1 MRGRRRTN
9 LLAGFVLLLVA
20 ATVMANG
27 LGLIPNTLADV
38 LARAW
43 PALLI
48 VFGLAWLLRERL
60 PWGGALAILLSVSI
74 VAGVAAYA
82 FSTRAQQTRTDY
94 RQSIDETVAFGLGL
108 LRVRVATLDSDVE
121 VLRAVGEGR
130 VTGEF
135 VGSIESTL
143 DVDYT
148 DHGDGSA
155 TLTITERRPNPFPDL
170 EAVGRGS
177 LRLELPSGVPLD
189 LEVLGTSGNV
199 TLNMSETMVERM
211 NLDLARGNALVTVP
225 EYAPVSA
232 AAGQSQG
239 TLAVRDGS
247 ITIVVPAAV
256 AARLELDRG
265 GRNVAPDYDPALYN
279 FLFDRVLESRT
290 IEIADIIVD
299 YTIVAPS
306 GGIRLEVPSGASAGG
321 VPEPATG

>member
-1 MRGRRRTN
+1 SSRRRHTR
-9 LLAGFVLLLVA
+9 FSRDWSS
-20 ATVMANG
+20 
-27 LGLIPNTLADV
+27 DV
-38 LARAW
+38 CSSDL
-43 PALLI
+43 
-48 VFGLAWLLRERL
+48 
-60 PWGGALAILLSVSI
+60 WGGALAILLSVSI

-189 LEVLGTSGNV
+189 LAVLGTSGNV
-199 TLNMSETMVERM
+199 TLNMSETMVERR
-211 NLDLARGNALVTVP
+211 NLDVAGGNALVTVP

-265 GRNVAPDYDPALYN
+265 GRNV
-279 FLFDRVLESRT
+279 
-290 IEIADIIVD
+290 
-299 YTIVAPS
+299 
-306 GGIRLEVPSGASAGG
+306 
-321 VPEPATG
+321 

>member
-20 ATVMANG
+20 AAVMANG

-177 LRLELPSGVPLD
+177 LRLELPS
-189 LEVLGTSGNV
+189 
-199 TLNMSETMVERM
+199 
-211 NLDLARGNALVTVP
+211 
-225 EYAPVSA
+225 
-232 AAGQSQG
+232 
-239 TLAVRDGS
+239 
-247 ITIVVPAAV
+247 
-256 AARLELDRG
+256 
-265 GRNVAPDYDPALYN
+265 
-279 FLFDRVLESRT
+279 
-290 IEIADIIVD
+290 
-299 YTIVAPS
+299 
-306 GGIRLEVPSGASAGG
+306 
-321 VPEPATG
+321 